1 MKAKEKIEVIKEINR
16 SEEEA
21 RKYHLGE
28 GYHGFYEVLEEPGM
42 FWMGSPWE
50 ARTPLQKSQL
60 KKISKEE
67 ANKYA
72 RYSNVI
78 FIGYKSPP
86 SDRLKDS

>member
-1 MKAKEKIEVIKEINR
+1 
-16 SEEEA
+16 
-21 RKYHLGE
+21 
-28 GYHGFYEVLEEPGM
+28 
-42 FWMGSPWE
+42 MGSPWK

-78 FIGYKSPP
+78 FIEYKSSP
-86 SDRLKDS
+86 SNRLKDS